1 MGGNYKGNLRK
12 LYKHDLGPILFLISI
27 NDLPLCNPNQN
38 ADLFADESTISVI
51 EKNQR
56 YISQD
61 VVLKTFIAQS
71 PFYYSLFQ

>member
-12 LYKHDLGPILFLISI
+12 LYKHDLGPILFLIST
-27 NDLPLCNPNQN
+27 NPNQN

-51 EKNQR
+51 EKNKR